1 MLYVAPVH
9 HQEGVEH
16 GRILSASFCS
26 LIEISIERA
35 SFLRQSGRIW
45 TCPLA
50 VASVTSGS
58 IATGSDCS
66 SSCSS
71 SDLTWPRLSVRQLRK
86 SFQYRGR
93 ICQIAGSVQNFH

>member
-45 TCPLA
+45 TCPLTA
-50 VASVTSGS
+50 ASVASGS
-58 IATGSDCS
+58 VVAGSDCS
-66 SSCSS
+66 SSSS
-71 SDLTWPRLSVRQLRK
+71 TSDLTWSRLSVRQLRK
-86 SFQYRGR
+86 
-93 ICQIAGSVQNFH
+93 